1 MADSRKLDLIFK
13 DSKKATKNIR
23 IPNPRTDVDKEAVL
37 PVMEKVLESKIFLS
51 RNNLPVETVQAA
63 KVTDVQDLLAD
74 PAADHGRPDP
84 AGRPGCSVRLPHGH
98 LLVPIG
104 TDGRETGEPDPEHR
118 TAAHGS
124 EDGIEKKRA
133 AKKNR
138 STLFC
143 QWSREISDRLL
154 RAYQI

>member
-37 PVMEKVLESKIFLS
+37 PVMEKVVESKIFLS

-74 PAADHGRPDP
+74 PAADESAEG
-84 AGRPGCSVRLPHGH
+84 
-98 LLVPIG
+98 
-104 TDGRETGEPDPEHR
+104 
-118 TAAHGS
+118 
-124 EDGIEKKRA
+124 
-133 AKKNR
+133 
-138 STLFC
+138 
-143 QWSREISDRLL
+143 
-154 RAYQI
+154 